1 MKVHTSIQR
10 RVIIWSTWL
19 YLFALLVVLFV
30 LVVLQD
36 GVVVVGPIPTCYAFH
51 ADHFTFRTA
60 PQQQKKMWGLLQ
72 SSHNNDQDSSSPSS
86 KPSLTTKLESKTI
99 ERFTTGYNKLC
110 KTCPTRL
117 QPRVDTLVEMILGL
131 SEDERDELL
140 TTVEQRLQ
148 DGNLSTIS
156 SSQDVY
162 NFQTKGG
169 GGDVTSNKKEQQK
182 QLEEEEETSL
192 PFAQPSSSSSITT
205 TTTTKSH
212 PIIVVDQEDEEEDV
226 LEEESPM
233 TTSTKENRKLQ
244 DKMEKTKKKY
254 EYSKEGIAKTK
265 RLLEATTALLSS
277 SSSTTLNLDED
288 YYDTNYYHEIDLLK
302 QMTRDELKM
311 EHLKLLAQKAKYE
324 QQVAKLR
331 MKRYKASIKYI

>member
-1 MKVHTSIQR
+1 MAVVVLLQDDGI
-10 RVIIWSTWL
+10 
-19 YLFALLVVLFV
+19 LLVV
-30 LVVLQD
+30 
-36 GVVVVGPIPTCYAFH
+36 PIPTCYAYRSTEH
-51 ADHFTFRTA
+51 ITSFRRT
-60 PQQQKKMWGLLQ
+60 PPSHQQKKMICRLYVSNKGQ
-72 SSHNNDQDSSSPSS
+72 QQDFDEISSSSI
-86 KPSLTTKLESKTI
+86 KSLTKLESKSI
-99 ERFTTGYNKLC
+99 ERMVTGYNKLC

-117 QPRVDTLVEMILGL
+117 QPRVDTIVEMILGL
-131 SEDERDELL
+131 TDNEREEVLS
-140 TTVEQRLQ
+140 TVDRRLQ
-148 DGNLSTIS
+148 QGNLSTIS

-162 NFQTKGG
+162 KFQLRGIMEEGG
-169 GGDVTSNKKEQQK
+169 GNGEFVNGNNNKKK
-182 QLEEEEETSL
+182 TEENGEEGEETSPSL
-192 PFAQPSSSSSITT
+192 SSYSSQPPEESFATT
-205 TTTTKSH
+205 TTATS
-212 PIIVVDQEDEEEDV
+212 
-226 LEEESPM
+226 
-233 TTSTKENRKLQ
+233 STKENRKLQ

-265 RLLEATTALLSS
+265 RLLEARTALLSS